1 MKNKNLLHIL
11 TLSILVLAQTNFYGQ
26 SIVINEIVTDPQQDW
41 SSTSFA
47 SPPGGVGSSNDEWIE
62 LYIKTAGINLSGWT
76 IELND
81 SSAVTGDLTDSGAFA
96 VSNYITAGTG
106 TFTNTAAGDYLVL
119 GNVAGSGVMN
129 NSITINLKN
138 SNGTLI
144 DSVTLGG
151 GTGEAPNGNATSI
164 EDEAIF
170 RIPNGTDTDTDTA
183 DFSRGKSSIGG
194 ENTSEDVLSNES
206 IALNSVRIFK
216 TNLLALKIIGLPQG
230 KTSMVLYN
238 LLGKKIVTTTFIF
251 NENKRE
257 VPLPN
262 LTSGIYIAKIQT
274 PKGIIN
280 KKIIL

>member
-1 MKNKNLLHIL
+1 MKKKNLLHIL

-138 SNGTLI
+138 SNGTLV
-144 DSVTLGG
+144 DTMTLGG
-151 GTGEAPNGNATSI
+151 GTGEAPNGNATSN

-170 RIPNGTDTDTDTA
+170 RIPNGTDTDTDTV
-183 DFSRGKSSIGG
+183 DFSRGKSSIGS

-206 IALNSVRIFK
+206 VVLNSVRIFK
-216 TNLLALKIIGLPQG
+216 TNSLALKIIGLPQG